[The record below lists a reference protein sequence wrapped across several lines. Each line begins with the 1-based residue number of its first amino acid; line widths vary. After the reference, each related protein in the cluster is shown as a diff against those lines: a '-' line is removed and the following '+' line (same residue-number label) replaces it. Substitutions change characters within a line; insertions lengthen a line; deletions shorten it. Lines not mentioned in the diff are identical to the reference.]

1 MGIDE
6 VIICYYFQNMEKIC
20 LTEEE
25 ILETPN
31 NLELGE
37 KVRRKLWKEKE
48 TNNTKENENNQESE
62 DGGN

>member
-1 MGIDE
+1 
-6 VIICYYFQNMEKIC
+6 MEKIC
-20 LTEEE
+20 LTEKE

-37 KVRRKLWKEKE
+37 KVRLKLWKEKE
-48 TNNTKENENNQESE
+48 TNNNKQDENIKESE

>member
-1 MGIDE
+1 
-6 VIICYYFQNMEKIC
+6 MEKIC
-20 LTEEE
+20 LTEKE

-37 KVRRKLWKEKE
+37 KVRLKLWKEKE
-48 TNNTKENENNQESE
+48 TNNTKQDENIKESE